1 MRLLLATRY
10 AEMISRAHWVHHKG
24 GGGNF
29 NLVPGADLLFGDF
42 RRPNLDMVFRMRDD
56 GILGADWDKPGKRLR
71 ADPPAVTRV

>member
-1 MRLLLATRY
+1 
-10 AEMISRAHWVHHKG
+10 
-24 GGGNF
+24 
-29 NLVPGADLLFGDF
+29 VPGADLLFGDF